1 MDFSGMGS
9 GGRGENRTPEYR
21 ICSPV
26 HYHFATQ
33 PLPRYNAQ
41 WQTGQVQRVAYR
53 YFYGIANLGGL
64 CHMMGRYGNLMQNL
78 RK

>member
-1 MDFSGMGS
+1 
-9 GGRGENRTPEYR
+9 
-21 ICSPV
+21 
-26 HYHFATQ
+26 
-33 PLPRYNAQ
+33 LPRYNAQ